1 MAQQEGGWPLGLQP
15 LNARVGV
22 VRNRGCSGSASFST
36 LLTGSPSD
44 TSSDPDTESTGS
56 FHDKSITLGSL
67 IGASSILELPRR
79 SARMRIAESSR
90 DRRSYKSKSWFFSL
104 CSKLNTDAVTING
117 AQSLGYF
124 LEAER
129 RAAGGYRRNSNP
141 TLCRPSYLKQ
151 DLPASD
157 SRALCVGGQVAT
169 NLAIPTGADRK
180 RKPRKVQVD
189 DLNAYGVPLF
199 FSCLRGQIIG

>member
-36 LLTGSPSD
+36 LLTGSPTSTAD
-44 TSSDPDTESTGS
+44 TSSGLDTESTGS
-56 FHDKSITLGSL
+56 FFHDKSITLGSL

-79 SARMRIAESSR
+79 STRIRIAESSR
-90 DRRSYKSKSWFFSL
+90 DKRSYKSKSWFFSL
-104 CSKLNTDAVTING
+104 CSKLNTDAVTIKG

-129 RAAGGYRRNSNP
+129 RAAGGYRRNHNLA
-141 TLCRPSYLKQ
+141 LCRPRYLTQ
-151 DLPASD
+151 DPSASE
-157 SRALCVGGQVAT
+157 SRALCWWTSG
-169 NLAIPTGADRK
+169 
-180 RKPRKVQVD
+180 
-189 DLNAYGVPLF
+189 Y
-199 FSCLRGQIIG
+199 